1 MSNDNKW
8 LNIAISASSF
18 LAIILTEPLY
28 RDTLNEYSLE
38 KIPQI
43 QASASETAKS
53 FWIVYSDASMYGVLV
68 LGLVITAIFRNERA
82 RAVYFAFG
90 VTAISWFI
98 HICKLYYADP
108 RPFWASDDVQG
119 LSCSTEYGNPSG
131 HSMVAFGF
139 SLLILLDI
147 FETSVLSTSNKVI
160 YTIVELLFGTSVGYS
175 RFILGSHTA
184 NQILF
189 GTIIGAWIAFTMT
202 YVVREQLM
210 DHLNSIVSRTDTQY

>member
-1 MSNDNKW
+1 M
-8 LNIAISASSF
+8 AISATTF

-28 RDTLNEYSLE
+28 RDMLNEYSLE

-43 QASASETAKS
+43 QASASETEKF
-53 FWIVYSDASMYGVLV
+53 FWKLYSDVAMYGVMT
-68 LGLVITAIFRNERA
+68 LGLVITSIFRNERA
-82 RAVYFAFG
+82 RATYFASG
-90 VTAISWFI
+90 ITVISWLI
-98 HICKLYYADP
+98 HVCKLYYADP
-108 RPFWASDDVQG
+108 RPFWVSDDVQG
-119 LSCSTEYGNPSG
+119 LSCSAEYGNPSG

-139 SLLILLDI
+139 SMLMLLDI
-147 FETSVLSTSNKVI
+147 FETSVLSTSDKVI
-160 YTIVELLFGTSVGYS
+160 YTIVELLFGASVGYS

-210 DHLNSIVSRTDTQY
+210 DHLNAIVSRTDTQY